1 MIFENSNSTKGSR
14 WKFQYFFPLCPQ
26 FLSSRG
32 NHREILWMYYLSL
45 STASTFLGGGGEG
58 GEEPCFFKMV
68 GKSHPVKKF
77 SSHII
82 LHKALK
88 NLNLYPVCAH
98 TPLNTHTSLPLT
110 AFFSH
115 CSPPYFSLGTLPSLW
130 FSHTPNK
137 FLPQGIVLANPFAC
151 ILFLPRYL

>member
-77 SSHII
+77 SSHVI
-82 LHKALK
+82 LLKASQGPKKSELVSC
-88 NLNLYPVCAH
+88 LCPHSPQH
-98 TPLNTHTSLPLT
+98 THIPTPHCLLLALLSSLLLSRHPALFVVFT
-110 AFFSH
+110 YTKQVPTPGH
-115 CSPPYFSLGTLPSLW
+115 CT
-130 FSHTPNK
+130 
-137 FLPQGIVLANPFAC
+137 C
-151 ILFLPRYL
+151 